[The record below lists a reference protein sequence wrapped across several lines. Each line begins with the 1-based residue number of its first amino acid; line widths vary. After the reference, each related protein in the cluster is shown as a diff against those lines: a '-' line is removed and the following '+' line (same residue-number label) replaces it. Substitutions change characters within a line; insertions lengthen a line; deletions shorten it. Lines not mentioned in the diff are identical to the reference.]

1 MDNMDGHVFQTLIPW
16 LRKQEVEI
24 PSKWNGKARLQPDGE
39 RQRMRIEERFRQC
52 WMRISTQTWKQRVR
66 GGMTRA
72 PLRVWMEERG
82 DHVMLELGR
91 GVKFSFVWE
100 RWVEMNH
107 GSVSEDEILEHKKL
121 LDHFVIC
128 PVDKY
133 PQEGIIMCAYMYGK
147 VLEELSAGMEDVP
160 TNMINRVFARI
171 GAAGQTLRHLPFAAL
186 RGAATHKFGCLRGW
200 VKKKSFTEEMS
211 WSTLKWRPLVSFRE
225 HRWRKLLSLLS
236 RY

>member
-91 GVKFSFVWE
+91 GVKFSLVWE

-133 PQEGIIMCAYMYGK
+133 PQEGMIM
-147 VLEELSAGMEDVP
+147 
-160 TNMINRVFARI
+160 
-171 GAAGQTLRHLPFAAL
+171 
-186 RGAATHKFGCLRGW
+186 
-200 VKKKSFTEEMS
+200 
-211 WSTLKWRPLVSFRE
+211 
-225 HRWRKLLSLLS
+225 
-236 RY
+236 